1 MEFLDANEQPRP
13 TTIRSNPLKTR
24 RGDLAK
30 SLIARGM
37 NVDPAAKWTKVGLV
51 VYDSQV
57 PVGKYRTNVRANK
70 LFFRRNTGIPG
81 WSLYNPRSVFISAR
95 HGA

>member
-1 MEFLDANEQPRP
+1 MEFLDANEQRRP
-13 TTIRSNPLKTR
+13 VTIRANPLKTR

-57 PVGKYRTNVRANK
+57 PVGKFK
-70 LFFRRNTGIPG
+70 LSIQYILTFRCD
-81 WSLYNPRSVFISAR
+81 A
-95 HGA
+95 